1 MATVGWVG
9 SLFRGKD
16 RDAVLMTPGE
26 IKESAN
32 VSFSLSFLLQLV
44 GVLMA
49 GVWGYSQLDA
59 RISTIANASVQHT
72 EGIDRIEASMEKNQ
86 DAPISSDHIQN
97 TKLNWL
103 EAVNNDVLKRL
114 DRMEMRIYELNQ
126 EGES

>member
-1 MATVGWVG
+1 
-9 SLFRGKD
+9 
-16 RDAVLMTPGE
+16 MTPGA
-26 IKESAN
+26 IKESAK

-59 RISTIANASVQHT
+59 RISTIANASAQHT
-72 EGIDRIEASMEKNQ
+72 DGIARIEDSMEKNQ

-103 EAVNNDVLKRL
+103 ESVNADVLKRL
-114 DRMEMRIYELNQ
+114 DRMEMRIYDMRNR
-126 EGES
+126 

>member
-1 MATVGWVG
+1 
-9 SLFRGKD
+9 
-16 RDAVLMTPGE
+16 MTTKA

-59 RISTIANASVQHT
+59 RISTIANASIQHT
-72 EGIDRIEASMEKNQ
+72 DGIARIEDSMEKNQ

-103 EAVNNDVLKRL
+103 ESVNADVLRRL
-114 DRMEMRIYELNQ
+114 DRMETRVYEIRYGN
-126 EGES
+126 GRN

>member
-1 MATVGWVG
+1 
-9 SLFRGKD
+9 
-16 RDAVLMTPGE
+16 MTPE
-26 IKESAN
+26 AIKESAK

-59 RISTIANASVQHT
+59 RISTIANASAQHT
-72 EGIDRIEASMEKNQ
+72 DGIARIEDSMEKNQ

-103 EAVNNDVLKRL
+103 ESVNADVLQRL
-114 DRMEMRIYELNQ
+114 DRMEMRIYDMRNR
-126 EGES
+126 

>member
-1 MATVGWVG
+1 
-9 SLFRGKD
+9 
-16 RDAVLMTPGE
+16 MTPE
-26 IKESAN
+26 AIKESAK

-59 RISTIANASVQHT
+59 RISTIANASAQHT
-72 EGIDRIEASMEKNQ
+72 DGIARIEDSMEKNQ

-103 EAVNNDVLKRL
+103 ESVNADVLKRL
-114 DRMEMRIYELNQ
+114 DRMEMRIYDMRNR
-126 EGES
+126 

>member
-1 MATVGWVG
+1 
-9 SLFRGKD
+9 
-16 RDAVLMTPGE
+16 MTPGE
-26 IKESAN
+26 IRESAN

-59 RISTIANASVQHT
+59 RISAIANASVQHT
-72 EGIDRIEASMEKNQ
+72 EGIERIETSMEKNQ

-103 EAVNNDVLKRL
+103 ESVNIDMLTRL
-114 DRMEMRIYELNQ
+114 DRMEVRMYEMR
-126 EGES
+126 GEMRGGNGF

>member
-1 MATVGWVG
+1 
-9 SLFRGKD
+9 
-16 RDAVLMTPGE
+16 MTPGA
-26 IKESAN
+26 IKESAK

-59 RISTIANASVQHT
+59 RISTIANASAQHT
-72 EGIDRIEASMEKNQ
+72 DGIARIEDSMEKNQ

-103 EAVNNDVLKRL
+103 ESVNADVLKRL
-114 DRMEMRIYELNQ
+114 DRMEMKMFEMRNRD
-126 EGES
+126 G

>member
-1 MATVGWVG
+1 MKAADT
-9 SLFRGKD
+9 
-16 RDAVLMTPGE
+16 

-59 RISTIANASVQHT
+59 RISTISNASIQHT
-72 EGIDRIEASMEKNQ
+72 EGIERIEASMEKNQ

-103 EAVNNDVLKRL
+103 ESVNVDVLKRL
-114 DRMEMRIYELNQ
+114 DRMEMRMYELRN
-126 EGES
+126 EK

>member
-1 MATVGWVG
+1 
-9 SLFRGKD
+9 
-16 RDAVLMTPGE
+16 MTPDA

-59 RISTIANASVQHT
+59 RISTIANASIPNT
-72 EGIDRIEASMEKNQ
+72 EGIDSIEASMEKNQ

-103 EAVNNDVLKRL
+103 ESVNVDVLKRL
-114 DRMEMRIYELNQ
+114 DRMEMRIFELRDR
-126 EGES
+126 

>member
-1 MATVGWVG
+1 
-9 SLFRGKD
+9 
-16 RDAVLMTPGE
+16 MTPGE

-59 RISTIANASVQHT
+59 RISAISNASVQHT
-72 EGIDRIEASMEKNQ
+72 EGIERIEDSMEKNQ

-114 DRMEMRIYELNQ
+114 DRMEMRIYEMRDGN
-126 EGES
+126 GN

>member
-1 MATVGWVG
+1 M
-9 SLFRGKD
+9 SP
-16 RDAVLMTPGE
+16 DA

-59 RISTIANASVQHT
+59 RISTISNASIQHT

-97 TKLNWL
+97 KKLNWL
-103 EAVNNDVLKRL
+103 ESVNVDVLKRL
-114 DRMEMRIYELNQ
+114 DRMEMRIFELRDR
-126 EGES
+126 

>member
-1 MATVGWVG
+1 
-9 SLFRGKD
+9 
-16 RDAVLMTPGE
+16 MTPGA
-26 IKESAN
+26 IKESAK

-59 RISTIANASVQHT
+59 RISTIANASAQHT
-72 EGIDRIEASMEKNQ
+72 DGIARIEDSMEKNQ

-103 EAVNNDVLKRL
+103 ESVNADVLKRL
-114 DRMEMRIYELNQ
+114 DRMEMRMFEMRNR
-126 EGES
+126 

>member
-59 RISTIANASVQHT
+59 RISAIGNASAQHT
-72 EGIDRIEASMEKNQ
+72 EGIERIELTIEKNQ

-103 EAVNNDVLKRL
+103 ESVNVDELKRL
-114 DRMEMRIYELNQ
+114 DRMEMRMYDIRNR
-126 EGES
+126 

>member
-1 MATVGWVG
+1 
-9 SLFRGKD
+9 
-16 RDAVLMTPGE
+16 MTPDA

-72 EGIDRIEASMEKNQ
+72 DGIARIEDSMEKNQ

-103 EAVNNDVLKRL
+103 ESVNVDVLKRL
-114 DRMEMRIYELNQ
+114 DRMEMRIFELRDR
-126 EGES
+126 

>member
-1 MATVGWVG
+1 
-9 SLFRGKD
+9 
-16 RDAVLMTPGE
+16 MTPGA
-26 IKESAN
+26 IKESAK

-59 RISTIANASVQHT
+59 RISTIANASAQHT
-72 EGIDRIEASMEKNQ
+72 DGIARIEDSMEKNQ

-103 EAVNNDVLKRL
+103 ESVNADVLKRL
-114 DRMEMRIYELNQ
+114 DRMEMRMFEMRNRD
-126 EGES
+126 G